1 MNQTISGSRSSP
13 ATMGSW
19 LASRVRCECP
29 EEAVFLHA
37 RGVAFQAPGG
47 GENQLVQ
54 TARHLESLGVR
65 VRLFCAWTDRLERAR
80 LLHLFG
86 MSREG
91 LELARLARGRGVPVI
106 VSPIC
111 WYEPRALSALE
122 ADPVRRFA
130 SLAGWCLRCLT
141 PRIPSWRRELLLL
154 ADAVLPNS
162 RAEADQLAR
171 LFGVPRHRLHVV
183 PNGVLPWFGTAS
195 PELFQRRWGQ
205 DPFVLSVGRIEPRK
219 NTLGLIRA
227 IGRLGLR
234 LIIIGEATPA
244 YRGYAQEC
252 RRASSSL
259 VSWLGR
265 LDHDDPLLASAYAAA
280 RVFALPSWFET
291 PGLAALEA
299 ALAGCPVL
307 ITPYGSTR
315 DYFGEMVVYA
325 RPDRP
330 EEIRRGLKQCWDEG
344 SDPRLAPSIA
354 THYLWPN
361 VAQITAEVYDQV
373 AR

>member
-1 MNQTISGSRSSP
+1 MAAP
-13 ATMGSW
+13 
-19 LASRVRCECP
+19 V
-29 EEAVFLHA
+29 
-37 RGVAFQAPGG
+37 VAFQAPGG

-54 TARHLESLGVR
+54 TAQHLESLGIP
-65 VRLFCAWTDRLERAR
+65 VRLFSMWADRLDEAR

-91 LELARLARGRGVPVI
+91 LELARTARMRGVPV
-106 VSPIC
+106 VLSPIS
-111 WYEPRALSALE
+111 WYQARALAALE
-122 ADPVRRFA
+122 ADPVRKLTA
-130 SLAGWCLRCLT
+130 LAAMCLRSIT

-162 RAEADQLAR
+162 RAEANQLAH
-171 LFGVPRHRLHVV
+171 LFGVSRHRMRVV
-183 PNGVLPWFGTAS
+183 PNGVLPAFGTAS
-195 PELFQRRWGQ
+195 PELFRERWGD

-227 IGRLGLR
+227 IRRLGFR
-234 LIIIGEATPA
+234 LVVIGDTAPGH
-244 YRGYAQEC
+244 RGYAQEC
-252 RRASSSL
+252 RRAGSGL
-259 VSWLGR
+259 VAWLGG
-265 LDHDDPLLASAYAAA
+265 LEHEDPLLASAYAAA

-299 ALAGCPVL
+299 ALAGSSVL

-315 DYFGEMVVYA
+315 DYFGDLVVYA

-330 EEIRRGLKQCWDEG
+330 EELRAALKRCWDDG
-344 SDPRLAPSIA
+344 PDPRLARLVA
-354 THYLWPN
+354 THFLWPT

>member
-1 MNQTISGSRSSP
+1 MSRRTPSPRSSP
-13 ATMGSW
+13 PSTAAW
-19 LASRVRCECP
+19 LASRSRGESAP
-29 EEAVFLHA
+29 GAVLLHA
-37 RGVAFQAPGG
+37 RTMAFQAPGG

-54 TARHLESLGVR
+54 TARHLESLEIP
-65 VRLFCAWTDRLERAR
+65 VRLFSPWTDRLETAR

-91 LELARLARGRGVPVI
+91 FELARLARMRGVPVV

-111 WYEPRALSALE
+111 WYEPRALAALE
-122 ADPVRRFA
+122 AHPVRKVA
-130 SLAGWCLRCLT
+130 SLAAWCLRCIS
-141 PRIPSWRRELLLL
+141 PRIPTWRRHLLLL

-162 RAEADQLAR
+162 RAEANQLAR
-171 LFGVPRHRLHVV
+171 LFGVPRHRLRVV
-183 PNGVLPWFGTAS
+183 PNGVLPAFGTAS
-195 PELFQRRWGQ
+195 PELFQQRWGH

-227 IGRLGLR
+227 IDRLGLR
-234 LIIIGEATPA
+234 LVIIGEAAPG

-252 RRASSSL
+252 RRAGRGL
-259 VSWLGR
+259 VAWLGR
-265 LDHDDPLLASAYAAA
+265 LDHHDPLLASAYAAA
-280 RVFALPSWFET
+280 KVFALPSWFET

-299 ALAGCPVL
+299 ALAGCSVL

-315 DYFGEMVVYA
+315 DYFGDLVTYA
-325 RPDRP
+325 RPDRL
-330 EEIRRGLKQCWDEG
+330 EEIRRGLKRCWDDG
-344 SDPRLAPSIA
+344 PDPRLAPTIA